1 MRHYE
6 GHEEMSDI
14 ITLERVSKS
23 YGNNSVIDSV
33 SHGFH
38 RGESVAFVGH
48 NGCGKSTMLKIL
60 AGLVRI
66 NQGKVTYSEKVR
78 FSYVPE
84 KITGLDVTMNCY
96 LKSIAKME
104 GVSFGKVKQLIKDF
118 FLDDMVDIRMKNMS
132 KGSLQKVG
140 VIQALMAPHEIM
152 LLDEP
157 LSGQDAQSQ
166 EVFISKMNELKEQG
180 ITIFISCHEKKLID
194 ELSDKVYTIEHG
206 KLKDVKEI
214 QESMFRI
221 YVRKNGTLTKWP
233 EMSLHGNR

>member
-1 MRHYE
+1 
-6 GHEEMSDI
+6 
-14 ITLERVSKS
+14 
-23 YGNNSVIDSV
+23 
-33 SHGFH
+33 
-38 RGESVAFVGH
+38 
-48 NGCGKSTMLKIL
+48 
-60 AGLVRI
+60 
-66 NQGKVTYSEKVR
+66 
-78 FSYVPE
+78 
-84 KITGLDVTMNCY
+84 
-96 LKSIAKME
+96 
-104 GVSFGKVKQLIKDF
+104 
-118 FLDDMVDIRMKNMS
+118 MKNMS

-233 EMSLHGNR
+233 EMSLHGNRYVISVKENDIKGTVMKLFDEGWELVGIEEYI